1 MNRTRHY
8 FKEIEM
14 KSNSDTRFEA
24 WQIQEQDFLRQE
36 SPADKLNFLIRYA
49 ILAPSGHNSQP
60 WKFSVGEDEIQVFA
74 DKTRWLRVGDPNQVN
89 LHIAVGCA
97 LENLLIAA
105 EHFDYGHQITYFPR
119 PNQEELVATVK
130 FMPQGLTQQSPRP
143 KGAGSG
149 AKGQPSPFR
158 DLALFR
164 AIPNRHTNRKT
175 YEKRPIPES
184 DLRRLQ
190 NCCVEEGIRLHVTD
204 NPDTKRNVN
213 ELLIRGHTTLIADPA
228 FRRESAYWLGQ
239 GLFNL
244 PRLFTRL
251 MQWVMPYLKVNR
263 SVFAVMDT
271 RLVMSA
277 PALAILS
284 ASVNDRISQVRVGQ
298 VFERVCLTAT
308 MLGLCVQPLSGA
320 VDVPELKAQ
329 VAKLLSNSDV
339 ISQHVFRLGY
349 AEPVKSPA
357 SRRPFE
363 EVLV

>member
-1 MNRTRHY
+1 
-8 FKEIEM
+8 M
-14 KSNSDTRFEA
+14 KSEPRFEA
-24 WQIQEQDFLRQE
+24 WQIQEQDFPCQG
-36 SPADKLNFLIRYA
+36 SSTDKLKFLLHYA

-60 WKFSVGEDEIQVFA
+60 WKFSVGEDEIQVLA

-105 EHFDYGHQITYFPR
+105 EHFGYEHRVTYFPR
-119 PNQEELVATVK
+119 PDQEELVATVK
-130 FMPQGLTQQSPRP
+130 FTPHEPAPSPRP

-158 DLALFR
+158 APALFR
-164 AIPNRHTNRKT
+164 AIPNRHTNRKA
-175 YEKRPIPES
+175 YEKRPIPKS
-184 DLRRLQ
+184 DLRCLQ
-190 NCCVEEGIRLHVTD
+190 NCCVEEGIRLHVID
-204 NPDTKRNVN
+204 DLDTKRSVN
-213 ELLIRGHTTLIADPA
+213 ELLVRGHTTLIADPA
-228 FRRESAYWLGQ
+228 FRRESAYWMGQ

-244 PRLFTRL
+244 PRLLTRL
-251 MQWVMPYLKVNR
+251 TQWVMPYLKVNR
-263 SVFAVMDT
+263 SVFVVMDT

-277 PALAILS
+277 PALVILS
-284 ASVNDRISQVRVGQ
+284 ASVNDRMSQVKVGQ

-308 MLGLCVQPLSGA
+308 MLGLCVHPLSGA

-329 VAKLLSNSDV
+329 VAKLLPNSDV

-363 EVLV
+363 EFLV

>member
-1 MNRTRHY
+1 MKTNRDPKTA
-8 FKEIEM
+8 
-14 KSNSDTRFEA
+14 A
-24 WQIQEQDFLRQE
+24 WQVQERDFPRAG
-36 SPADKLNFLIRYA
+36 SPAEKLKFLIRYA

-60 WKFSVGEDEIQVFA
+60 WKFSVSEDEIQVFA

-105 EHFDYGHQITYFPR
+105 EHFGYGHQVTYFPR
-119 PNQEELVATVK
+119 PDQEELVATVK
-130 FMPQGLTQQSPRP
+130 FMSQGPALQSPRP

-158 DLALFR
+158 DPALFR
-164 AIPNRHTNRKT
+164 AIPNRHTNRKA
-175 YEKRPIPES
+175 YEKRPIPKS

-190 NCCVEEGIRLHVTD
+190 NCCVEEGIRLHVID
-204 NPDTKRNVN
+204 DLDTKRSVN

-244 PRLFTRL
+244 PRLLTRL
-251 MQWVMPYLKVNR
+251 MQWVVPYLKVNR
-263 SVFAVMDT
+263 SVFVVMDT

-284 ASVNDRISQVRVGQ
+284 ASVNDRMSQVKVGQ

-308 MLGLCVQPLSGA
+308 MLGLCVHPLSGA

-329 VAKLLSNSDV
+329 VAKLLPNSDV
-339 ISQHVFRLGY
+339 VSQHVFRLGY

-357 SRRPFE
+357 PRRPFR
-363 EVLV
+363 EVLA